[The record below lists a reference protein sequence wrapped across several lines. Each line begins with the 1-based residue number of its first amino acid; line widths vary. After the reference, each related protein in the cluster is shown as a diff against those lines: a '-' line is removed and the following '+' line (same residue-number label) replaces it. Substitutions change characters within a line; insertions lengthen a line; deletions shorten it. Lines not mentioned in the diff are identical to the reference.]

1 MWVIPIFLFCSFG
14 LICPTNKTEDALHL
28 PFVWAVR
35 KAYALRVTCC
45 GCNQVVSVLASGQ
58 YHARHNIERA
68 LLWFGQPLNSPKC
81 WGGDAVFIRF
91 GVTRRNP
98 RANARRWELCPVIE
112 AYLMRGAVDKINTFH
127 VCVVSCCCHNQHGL
141 SLYSP

>member
-14 LICPTNKTEDALHL
+14 LICPTNKTEYALHL

-35 KAYALRVTCC
+35 KADTLRVGRS
-45 GCNQVVSVLASGQ
+45 GCYEVISVLASGQ
-58 YHARHNIERA
+58 HHARNYVKCI
-68 LLWFGQPLNSPKC
+68 LLWFGQSLYLAKGR
-81 WGGDAVFIRF
+81 GGDAVFIRF

-112 AYLMRGAVDKINTFH
+112 AYLMRGAVDEINFFH

>member
-14 LICPTNKTEDALHL
+14 LICPTNKTEDALNL
-28 PFVWAVR
+28 PLVRSVR
-35 KAYALRVTCC
+35 KTYALRVTCC

-58 YHARHNIERA
+58 HHARNYVKCIF
-68 LLWFGQPLNSPKC
+68 LWFGKSLYLAKGR
-81 WGGDAVFIRF
+81 GGDAVFIGF

-112 AYLMRGAVDKINTFH
+112 AYLMRGAVDEINFFH